1 MNLAS
6 YINGLVNAALG
17 RSTEGFI
24 DANTS
29 PITVLSWIQTLY
41 GSIPILLILHFV
53 MVIIYGAGAAR
64 LSYCYQMSTNPAATL
79 FYLYI
84 AMAFLFSPVYYPYYA
99 IFLSQCGRR

>member
-6 YINGLVNAALG
+6 YINGLVNAAFG

-53 MVIIYGAGAAR
+53 AAMIYGAGAAR
-64 LSYCYQMSTNPAATL
+64 LSYCYQMSTNPAAGL
-79 FYLYI
+79 FYLY
-84 AMAFLFSPVYYPYYA
+84 MVLAFIFSPVYYPYYA